1 MADVTKDNIE
11 PKSNTEN
18 EISYLVVDK
27 TYIYLFSSLILGR
40 IFFFIFISPRWLY
53 SFKKLVAIQ
62 LLPPPPGSKGWGL
75 GQS

>member
-1 MADVTKDNIE
+1 MTDVTKDNIE

-40 IFFFIFISPRWLY
+40 IFFFYFHFPEMIVL
-53 SFKKLVAIQ
+53 IQ
-62 LLPPPPGSKGWGL
+62 KIGSYTIAPPPSR
-75 GQS
+75 Q

>member
-27 TYIYLFSSLILGR
+27 TYIPFFEFNSWENLFFLFS
-40 IFFFIFISPRWLY
+40 FPRDDCTH
-53 SFKKLVAIQ
+53 
-62 LLPPPPGSKGWGL
+62 SKNW
-75 GQS
+75 

>member
-1 MADVTKDNIE
+1 MTDVTKDNIE

-27 TYIYLFSSLILGR
+27 TYLPFFEFNSWENLFFYFHFPEMIVLIQKIGSYT
-40 IFFFIFISPRWLY
+40 I
-53 SFKKLVAIQ
+53 A
-62 LLPPPPGSKGWGL
+62 PPPPGSKGWGL